1 MKTKNNPNNFTCVVA
16 SAVMAL
22 LAVSFVLLPGS
33 VAARGKKM
41 SYAQSPAEQ
50 AMAESMERA
59 NRNWIAQ
66 RPSPKTSVNYGFA
79 TSTSGSFTN
88 MTGSTQLVAAGQDD
102 AASSNTPIGFDFWL
116 LGNRYTQFNAT
127 SNGSMGLSATG
138 TTVSATTYNI
148 IGGSTTTPRLAAM
161 AGDLETAA
169 GVGKV
174 HYKVTGSA
182 PNRVLTVEFLNMSIV
197 YNGTS
202 GDGTYQVRLH
212 ETTGQ
217 IEYVYG
223 AMNRNSAT
231 GLDGNSGN
239 LDIGFTTAAA
249 NGALVS
255 ILSASNTA
263 TTTTPFTEQSYALSS
278 PIANLN
284 TPSDGSR
291 RVYSLTPPS
300 VTPAGGPLTFS
311 AITPIGMTLNWTD
324 SPDETNYGIYRSTDN
339 VNFTFVGTA
348 ALNATSFAATGL
360 SPSTNYFWQVYAIS
374 DGSVSTS
381 LTGSQMTAAPGVVT
395 STAAGGLWS
404 QTTTWAGGVVPTTTD
419 DVTIAGGAT
428 VTIDTAAVALDVTV
442 NSGGAL
448 IWDTASAR
456 TLATGL
462 NVTVASGG
470 SFASGATGTVTT
482 HVLSVGGNLTN
493 NGTLNFSTNGNTAG
507 AGITFTSGTSNTF
520 GGTGGT
526 TNIRTMTLTKVANSN
541 VLELNPTNFTVQGV
555 NTDVAGFLTVTS
567 GTLKISGTF
576 TMTNRTFA
584 IAGYT
589 IPAAGGFWL
598 NNPNYTVA
606 GQNGSGTVTGLFR
619 LTQGS
624 YNVGTATGNV
634 LALSSNSTTII
645 EGGTL
650 TAASRL
656 AVSAAGNTVNYTQ
669 TGGTITVCTIGNT
682 STTLGNFDLGTSAG
696 SLVTM
701 SGGTIIIR
709 LHSSGIDYRYDAD
722 PSNLTG
728 TTVQLGD
735 ASSGTAKAFSLRGVL
750 PNLVIT
756 NTSANH
762 TATFNNTLVNFFH
775 VITGNL
781 TINTGNTLDL
791 SGSTTSTD
799 TFLEGNVL
807 NNGTLNASNVNMAIE
822 MVGTGLQTY
831 SGTGVMTAPTTDM
844 DVDGGGVNFTCTNQQ
859 VITRVN
865 VFSGSITGADKIT
878 LGNGLATSAFI
889 QIGNGGAPATVVGPI
904 TGTIVNNAGS
914 GGYTVFYGDVTADRS
929 TGGEIPAGR
938 TVTNVTFD
946 SEGPNVTIAGG
957 DLTVTGATVFGDAAD
972 TAANGRVITGA
983 NNLIIGSAGTVTRV
997 GGLGHVDGNLVKNF
1011 ATNAALTFESGT
1023 ANGYSPVMVNMTAG
1037 APAPFTVK
1045 STQMVQ
1051 PNIPNPTMALQRYW
1065 TLNASGVTADLTF
1078 NYLDPTDIPGTANEN
1093 NFAIFKYD
1101 GVSLTMPG
1109 GSVNTGA
1116 NTATITGVTSFSDWT
1131 LAEPAPAAP
1140 VLVSAVSELTHGG
1153 AGTFDVNM
1161 PLSGTTG
1168 VEDRSSSLYKIIL
1181 TFSNGPITSG
1191 MAAVT
1196 AGTGTAGTPTFSG
1209 NTMTVPLTGVTDSE
1223 IVTLTASN
1231 MNGLGGATSL
1241 DLGFLV
1247 GDSNADRFTNGGDT
1261 IQVRSLAGQDI
1272 DLTNFRADVNLDGFI
1287 NGGDTTLVRNKAG
1300 NSLP

>member
-1 MKTKNNPNNFTCVVA
+1 MKTKSTHRNLKSVVA
-16 SAVMAL
+16 GAVLAL
-22 LAVSFVLLPGS
+22 LAVSLVLLPGS
-33 VAARGKKM
+33 AAARAKKM
-41 SYAQSPAEQ
+41 SYAKSAAEQ
-50 AMAESMERA
+50 AIAENTERA
-59 NRNWIAQ
+59 NQNWMVQPKA
-66 RPSPKTSVNYGFA
+66 PKTSVNYGFS

-88 MTGSTQLVAAGQDD
+88 MTGSTQLVGAGQDD
-102 AASSNTPIGFDFWL
+102 FASPNTPIGFDFWL

-127 SNGSMGLSATG
+127 SNGSMGLSSTG
-138 TTVSATTYNI
+138 TTVTSTTYNI
-148 IGGSTTTPRLAAM
+148 IGGSTTTPRIAAM

-217 IEYVYG
+217 IEFVYG

-239 LDIGFTTAAA
+239 LDIGFATAAA

-263 TTTTPFTEQSYALSS
+263 TTTTPFTEQSYPLSS

-311 AITPIGMTLNWTD
+311 AITPIAMTLNWID
-324 SPDETNYGIYRSTDN
+324 SPDETNYAIYRSTDN
-339 VNFTFVGTA
+339 VTFTFAGTA
-348 ALNATSFAATGL
+348 PLNATSFVATGL

-374 DGSVSTS
+374 DGSVSTA
-381 LTGSQMTAAPGVVT
+381 LTSSQMTTAPGVVT
-395 STAAGGLWS
+395 STASGGLWS
-404 QTTTWAGGVVPTTTD
+404 QTTTWAGGVLPTSTD
-419 DVTIAGGAT
+419 DVTIVGGAT

-448 IWDTASAR
+448 LWDTASAR
-456 TLATGL
+456 TLTTGL
-462 NVTVASGG
+462 NLTIASGG
-470 SFASGATGTVTT
+470 SFTSGATGTVTT
-482 HVLSVGGNLTN
+482 HVLSVGGNLIN

-507 AGITFTSGTSNTF
+507 AGITFTTGTNNTF

-526 TNIRTMTLTKVANSN
+526 TNIRTMTLNKVANSN

-555 NTDVAGFLTVTS
+555 NTDVAGFLTITS

-584 IAGYT
+584 IAGYS

-606 GQNGSGTVTGLFR
+606 GQAGNGTITGLFR
-619 LTQGS
+619 LTQGT
-624 YNVGTATGNV
+624 YNQGTASNNV
-634 LALSSNSTTII
+634 LNLASNSTTII

-735 ASSGTAKAFSLRGVL
+735 ASSGAAKAFSLRGVL

-756 NTSANH
+756 NTSGNH
-762 TATFNNTLVNFFH
+762 TATFNNTLVNFYH
-775 VITGNL
+775 VITGNV
-781 TINTGNTLDL
+781 TINTGTTLSLAGDA
-791 SGSTTSTD
+791 TSIL
-799 TFLEGNVL
+799 TFFEGNIL
-807 NNGTLNASNVNMAIE
+807 NNGTLNASNANMSVE
-822 MVGTGLQTY
+822 MVATGLQTY
-831 SGTGVMTAPTTDM
+831 SGTGIMTAPTTVM
-844 DVDGGGVNFTCTNQQ
+844 EVDGGGVDFTGAVNQQ
-859 VITRVN
+859 VISRINLYT
-865 VFSGSITGADKIT
+865 GGITGANKIT
-878 LGNGLATSAFI
+878 LGNGGATAAFI
-889 QIGNGGAPATVVGPI
+889 QIGNGGPPALTTGPV

-914 GGYTVFYGDVTADRS
+914 GGYSIFYGDVDADRS

-938 TVTNVTFD
+938 TVTNATFD

-957 DLTVTGATVFGDAAD
+957 DLTVTGATTFGDPAD
-972 TAANGRVITGA
+972 TASNGRVITGA
-983 NNLIIGSAGTVTRV
+983 NNLIIGSVGTVTRV

-1011 ATNAALTFESGT
+1011 ATNTALTFESGT

-1037 APAPFTVK
+1037 APAPFMVK
-1045 STQMVQ
+1045 STQLVQ

-1065 TLNASGVTADLTF
+1065 TLTATGVTADLTF
-1078 NYLDPTDIPGTANEN
+1078 NYLDPTDIPGTANES
-1093 NFAIFKYD
+1093 NFVIFKYD
-1101 GVSLTMPG
+1101 GSLTMPG

-1140 VLVSAVSELTHGG
+1140 VLTSAVSELTHGG

-1161 PLSGTTG
+1161 PLSGTPG
-1168 VEDRSSSLYKIIL
+1168 VEDRSAGIYSAVL
-1181 TFSNGPITSG
+1181 TFTNGPITSG
-1191 MAAVT
+1191 TATVT
-1196 AGTGTAGTPTFSG
+1196 AGTGTAGSPTFSG
-1209 NTMTVPLTGVTDSE
+1209 NTMTVPLTGVGNAQT
-1223 IVTLTASN
+1223 ITLTVNNVNGVLPTASVN
-1231 MNGLGGATSL
+1231 MS
-1241 DLGFLV
+1241 FLI
-1247 GDSNADRFTNGGDT
+1247 GDTNADGTVNSAD
-1261 IQVRSLAGQDI
+1261 IGQ
-1272 DLTNFRADVNLDGFI
+1272 TKSQSGAPVTGANFREDVNVDG
-1287 NGGDTTLVRNKAG
+1287 NLNSGDIGLVKSKSGTA
-1300 NSLP
+1300 LP